1 MKTEPVFLHL
11 AEGDYVIIPRA
22 EYLRLRGAAAAPE
35 GLPLTDAKA
44 AVLAEMGKRV
54 RLARE
59 HAGLTQSALAAR
71 LRVTQAMVSKAESGA
86 GRISGAYIG
95 RVLKACK
102 LPADWVPST

>member
-22 EYLRLRGAAAAPE
+22 EYLRLRGAEAPSE
-35 GLPLTDAKA
+35 GLPLKDAKA

-59 HAGLTQSALAAR
+59 QAGLTQSALATR
-71 LRVTQAMVSKAESGA
+71 LRVTQAMVSKAESGT

-102 LPADWVPST
+102 LPADWVPHT